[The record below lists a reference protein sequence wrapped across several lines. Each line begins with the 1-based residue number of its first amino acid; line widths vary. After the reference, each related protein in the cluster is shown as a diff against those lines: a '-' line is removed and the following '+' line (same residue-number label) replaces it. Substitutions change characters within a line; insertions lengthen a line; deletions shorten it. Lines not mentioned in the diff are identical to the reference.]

1 MPPDVNYPATKAGSR
16 QDDSSRAGFG
26 VPARHHRPMPIRELE
41 IWTPFS
47 LAKAFLSLL
56 AIPTRGVK
64 ANDV

>member
-1 MPPDVNYPATKAGSR
+1 MPPPMNHPANKAGSR
-16 QDDSSRAGFG
+16 QDSPRAGFG
-26 VPARHHRPMPIRELE
+26 VPARQHRSMPIRELE

-56 AIPTRGVK
+56 AVPARGVK